1 MLSKAEHLLIT
12 RELGR
17 LRDEFELCSDDQVRL
32 SIYQDILLL
41 CKALS
46 ITARK

>member
-1 MLSKAEHLLIT
+1 MLSKAEHLLIS

-17 LRDEFELCSDDQVRL
+17 LRDELMLCSDDRVKK
-32 SIYQDILLL
+32 SIHQDILLL
-41 CKALS
+41 RRALT

>member
-1 MLSKAEHLLIT
+1 MLSKAEHLLIS

-17 LRDEFELCSDDQVRL
+17 LRVELMLCGDDQVRK
-32 SIYQDILLL
+32 SIQQDILLL
-41 CKALS
+41 RRALT